1 MGVESPVAGQG
12 FSSSFFARVRA
23 KNEEIKHISD
33 RKKLKKKKK
42 AFLYS
47 EEKHKILCE
56 DLVS

>member
-42 AFLYS
+42 S
-47 EEKHKILCE
+47 ILV
-56 DLVS
+56 L

>member
-33 RKKLKKKKK
+33 RKKLK
-42 AFLYS
+42 
-47 EEKHKILCE
+47 
-56 DLVS
+56 